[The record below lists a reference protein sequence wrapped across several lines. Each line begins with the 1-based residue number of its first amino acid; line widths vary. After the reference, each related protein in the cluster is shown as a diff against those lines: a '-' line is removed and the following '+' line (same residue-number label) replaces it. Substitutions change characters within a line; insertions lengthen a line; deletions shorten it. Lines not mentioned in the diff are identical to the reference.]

1 MHPAGLD
8 PIVAFY
14 SAGGRDDAGRSL
26 DEILA
31 WDDERLE
38 LVHDYIQWV
47 FPTTARSG
55 VNPGAPLV
63 TSATVRAFAEQPELQ
78 GRLRRALARMLAF
91 YGLRR
96 SGDRIEV
103 DADRFSAR
111 ARTWLHAGN
120 HNHLRLT
127 RIIDS
132 LAALGLRRTRGRC
145 SAACSKTSRRR
156 QAIGSRAARW
166 SSGAGLA
173 ILETPV
179 RPGVPAAI
187 LPQAGSATSRQREQD
202 GTCAAGPVREQP
214 HFVLGAK
221 KERHGEAPARERGA
235 PFAATRLATA

>member
-47 FPTTARSG
+47 FPTTERSG

-63 TSATVRAFAEQPELQ
+63 TSDTIRAFAERPDLQ
-78 GRLRRALARMLAF
+78 ARLRRALARMLAF

-103 DADRFSAR
+103 DADRFPGR
-111 ARTWLHAGN
+111 ARTWLQPGN

-127 RIIDS
+127 RILDS
-132 LAALGLRRTRGRC
+132 LAALGLRQDARALQRCLLEDVAPSAGDRITRRTLEFW
-145 SAACSKTSRRR
+145 RR
-156 QAIGSRAARW
+156 AGDIGN
-166 SSGAGLA
+166 AG
-173 ILETPV
+173 
-179 RPGVPAAI
+179 
-187 LPQAGSATSRQREQD
+187 
-202 GTCAAGPVREQP
+202 
-214 HFVLGAK
+214 
-221 KERHGEAPARERGA
+221 
-235 PFAATRLATA
+235 